1 MRKKISFH
9 ALHFAQ
15 HMNLAI
21 HAYTQSDVHAVRSRT
36 DLGLIRH
43 LQDLLLETELAVDS
57 GRITTHLE
65 YLT

>member
-43 LQDLLLETELAVDS
+43 LQDLLLETELAVD
-57 GRITTHLE
+57 
-65 YLT
+65 